1 MNKLFWWRPFF
12 LTKNDNNEE
21 KTKQTFVQNP
31 LNKHFPEIVYRTG
44 DLCKYNEKH
53 ELIYISRKDFQIKH
67 HGYRIE
73 LGEIEVAINAM
84 EKIKNAFC
92 LYDEINDQI
101 VLIYEG
107 KLTSEEILSF
117 IKTKLPSYMHP
128 NRFEN
133 VKQMKYNQNGKI
145 DRKFYKETL
154 IKETK

>member
-1 MNKLFWWRPFF
+1 
-12 LTKNDNNEE
+12 
-21 KTKQTFVQNP
+21 
-31 LNKHFPEIVYRTG
+31 
-44 DLCKYNEKH
+44 
-53 ELIYISRKDFQIKH
+53 
-67 HGYRIE
+67 
-73 LGEIEVAINAM
+73 M